1 MLITIYD
8 RVGNFKAEVSP
19 SDSSTQVKEI
29 QGDNILTLSF
39 THHEHIALDVD
50 DYCDFEGERYWLC
63 EAYRPVQKSTLEWV
77 YDIALWY
84 RQPAAEPSRVE
95 TD

>member
-29 QGDNILTLSF
+29 QGDNVPTLSF
-39 THHEHIALDVD
+39 THHDHIALDVD
-50 DYCDFEGERYWLC
+50 DYCDFEGS
-63 EAYRPVQKSTLEWV
+63 A
-77 YDIALWY
+77 IG
-84 RQPAAEPSRVE
+84 
-95 TD
+95 